1 MDLTSAITGFQQAQ
15 TMSAVQISVARKI
28 LDMQQFQG
36 DAAVKLIQAA
46 SQTSTSAGDALASAA
61 TGLGGQVDTYA

>member
-1 MDLTSAITGFQQAQ
+1 MDLTSAITGLDQAQ
-15 TMSAVQISVARKI
+15 AMSAVQISVARKI

-46 SQTSTSAGDALASAA
+46 SQTASNAGDALVAAA
-61 TGLGGQVDTYA
+61 TGLGGSIDMYA